1 MRINNK
7 LGITAFEFVNNYKS
21 NEILKILQT
30 YGEEKDSYRLT
41 KKICKRRI
49 KYPFKM
55 TLELSNL
62 IKQIKLKKNKHP
74 ATKLFQAI
82 RIYINNE
89 LQNME
94 LLINSSFKILNK
106 NKKLIIIT
114 FNSLESKLL
123 KKVIKKNILV
133 NNLFKSKLECYHPN
147 TEEIIYNNSSR
158 SATMYIIK
166 KL

>member
-1 MRINNK
+1 MRINNN
-7 LGITAFEFVNNYKS
+7 LGITAFEFLNNYKS
-21 NEILKILQT
+21 NEILKILKT
-30 YGEEKDSYRLT
+30 YGEEKNSYRLT

-62 IKQIKLKKNKHP
+62 IKKINLKTNKHP

-94 LLINSSFKILNK
+94 VLINSSFKILKK

-114 FNSLESKLL
+114 FNSLESKLV
-123 KKVIKKNILV
+123 KKVIKKN
-133 NNLFKSKLECYHPN
+133 KLYKLYPN
-147 TEEIIYNNSSR
+147 TEELIYNNSSR